1 MFGEEDGDGGEDAR
15 VGDVGVCGGVV
26 GHEEIEED
34 EDEILQRQGEPVDVA
49 PVGGVGDDAGEE
61 AGEEQAQHEP
71 GGDDRDG
78 GCAPGWGRQVAD
90 EGEHYLLSLLVQK
103 LEIQGYRDGYWSD
116 GGHRGEEAKG
126 QEDAVGVCKAE
137 AQPHRRGNERQ

>member
-15 VGDVGVCGGVV
+15 VGDVGVCGRVV

-61 AGEEQAQHEP
+61 AGEEQAQDEP
-71 GGDDRDG
+71 GGDNRDG
-78 GCAPGWGRQVAD
+78 GCTPGWGGQVAD
-90 EGEHYLLSLLVQK
+90 EGEHYLLSLLVQSLRYGVIWVGTGVTVVTEVRK
-103 LEIQGYRDGYWSD
+103 LKVR
-116 GGHRGEEAKG
+116 KTL
-126 QEDAVGVCKAE
+126 
-137 AQPHRRGNERQ
+137 